1 VVAAEDELKVQS
13 VVAQEKP
20 ESVELV
26 PELAAGS
33 TAENQA
39 VLFQGSVELEITDG
53 ADIGQFSRWV
63 EDLRRTPGLRVFSI
77 GDSAYGCANRVLVVS
92 NEPVPLLRILREMT
106 FVKDAVKKD
115 GKIQVTLGSKSSS
128 LLTAS
133 PESIG
138 K

>member
-1 VVAAEDELKVQS
+1 
-13 VVAQEKP
+13 
-20 ESVELV
+20 
-26 PELAAGS
+26 
-33 TAENQA
+33 
-39 VLFQGSVELEITDG
+39 
-53 ADIGQFSRWV
+53 
-63 EDLRRTPGLRVFSI
+63 
-77 GDSAYGCANRVLVVS
+77 VS
-92 NEPVPLLRILREMT
+92 NEAVPLLRILREMT